1 MTFTFFRCASCSV
14 YCLHR
19 QNIYERGQAGSICS
33 RLRRV
38 QLHGVPSGQP
48 CNRQPTAHQAVDRR
62 RTGSEYFALLYGGFP
77 FIGRNH
83 RRAESQH
90 DAGQPASRRSDA
102 PYQTE
107 RVRHER
113 CAADRRHRAFTEIL
127 GNAWEDKKKMAA
139 SITNPQIEK
148 VFRVALE
155 AGATTGKVSG
165 AGGGGFI
172 MFAVEP
178 TKRVQVV
185 RALNRLEGRVV
196 EFQFT
201 EGGTHGWK
209 IFTK

>member
-1 MTFTFFRCASCSV
+1 MAAIIDEQKVNTT
-14 YCLHR
+14 
-19 QNIYERGQAGSICS
+19 QG
-33 RLRRV
+33 
-38 QLHGVPSGQP
+38 
-48 CNRQPTAHQAVDRR
+48 NRQAVEAMHRIKQSALDMK
-62 RTGSEYFALLYGGFP
+62 GALLTGD
-77 FIGRNH
+77 IGH
-83 RRAESQH
+83 
-90 DAGQPASRRSDA
+90 
-102 PYQTE
+102 
-107 RVRHER
+107 
-113 CAADRRHRAFTEIL
+113 FTEIL